1 MITGCIYAHKNLINN
16 KYYIGQT
23 IKANPEK
30 RWQNGSGYR
39 TSSKFYR
46 AMLWKY
52 ATEEEKEKNK

>member
-23 IKANPEK
+23 IKVNPEK
-30 RWQNGSGYR
+30 RWQNGSGYI

-46 AMLWKY
+46 AI
-52 ATEEEKEKNK
+52 